1 MIFHTLKIKEIRK
14 ETTDCVS
21 ILFDIPEHLTPN
33 FVFKQG
39 QYLTLKANVG
49 GEEIRRSYSICSA
62 PFENELRIAIKKVEG
77 GKFSTYANKKLK
89 KGDTLEVAP
98 PDGRF
103 NTLLNFNN
111 KKHYVLIAAGSGI
124 TPILSI
130 LKSVLKEEPQSEVT
144 LIYGNKNAASVI
156 FREEIEGLK
165 NKNMQRLRVF
175 HVLSRE
181 RVDAELLHGRI
192 NASKMK
198 AFIEKMPEIL
208 LRNEIPTKSGRG
220 SEYFLCGPEDM
231 INDIRQVLSEHH
243 IDTKNIHFEL
253 FGTNKKNH
261 THAVI
266 STEKVVSTATIKL
279 DGISFDVPIHEG
291 EMVLDAALRMGA
303 DLPFACK
310 GGVCCTCRAQITEG
324 VVEMEVNYALDHDE
338 LERGYILTCQS
349 IPKTAR
355 LVIDFDA
362 K

>member
-1 MIFHTLKIKEIRK
+1 MIFHTLKIKEVRK

-33 FVFKQG
+33 FTFKQG
-39 QYLTLKANVG
+39 QYLTLKANVE

-77 GKFSTYANKKLK
+77 GKFSTYAHSKLK
-89 KGDTLEVAP
+89 KGDTIEVAP

-103 NTLLNFNN
+103 TTLLNFNN

-130 LKSVLKEEPQSEVT
+130 LKSVLKEEPQSEIT

-192 NASKMK
+192 NAMKIK
-198 AFIEKMPEIL
+198 AFSEKISEIL
-208 LRNEIPTKSGRG
+208 RG

-231 INDIRQVLSEHH
+231 INDIRQVLSEHQ
-243 IDTKNIHFEL
+243 IDAKNIHFEL

-303 DLPFACK
+303 DLPFGCK
-310 GGVCCTCRAQITEG
+310 GGVCCTCRAKITEG

-349 IPKTAR
+349 MPKTAR
-355 LVIDFDA
+355 LVIDFDV

>member
-1 MIFHTLKIKEIRK
+1 MIFHTLKIKEVRK

-33 FVFKQG
+33 FAFKQG
-39 QYLTLKANVG
+39 QYLTLKANVE

-77 GKFSTYANKKLK
+77 GKFSTFANKKLK
-89 KGDTLEVAP
+89 KGDTIEVAP

-103 NTLLNFNN
+103 NTLLHFNN

-192 NASKMK
+192 NTSKMK
-198 AFIEKMPEIL
+198 AFSEKIQGIL
-208 LRNEIPTKSGRG
+208 KG

-231 INDIRQVLSEHH
+231 INDIRQVLSEHN
-243 IDTKNIHFEL
+243 IDAKSIHFEL

-291 EMVLDAALRMGA
+291 EAVLDAALRMGA

-310 GGVCCTCRAQITEG
+310 GGVCCTCRAKITEG
-324 VVEMEVNYALDHDE
+324 VVDMEVNYALDHDE

-349 IPKTAR
+349 MPKTAR
-355 LVIDFDA
+355 LVIDFDV

>member
-1 MIFHTLKIKEIRK
+1 MIFYALKIKEIKK
-14 ETTDCVS
+14 ETADCVS
-21 ILFDIPEHLTPN
+21 VLFDIPEHLAPN
-33 FVFKQG
+33 FTFKQG
-39 QYLTLKANVG
+39 QYLTLKTTVD

-62 PFENELRIAIKKVEG
+62 PFENELRIAIKHVEG
-77 GKFSTYANKKLK
+77 GIFSTYANKKLK
-89 KGDTLEVAP
+89 KGDTLEVSK

-130 LKSVLKEEPQSEVT
+130 LKSILKEEPQSEVT

-181 RVDAELLHGRI
+181 RVDSELLHGRI
-192 NASKMK
+192 NAAKMK
-198 AFIEKMPEIL
+198 DFIGKVPEIL
-208 LRNEIPTKSGRG
+208 RG
-220 SEYFLCGPEDM
+220 FEYLLCGPEDM
-231 INDIRQVLSEHH
+231 INEVREVLNSFK
-243 IDTKNIHFEL
+243 IDKKNIHFEL
-253 FGTNKKNH
+253 FGTNKTKH
-261 THAVI
+261 EKTVI
-266 STEKVVSTATIKL
+266 STEKIVSTATIKL

-291 EMVLDAALRMGA
+291 EAVLDAALRVGA

-310 GGVCCTCRAQITEG
+310 GGVCCTCRAKITEG
-324 VVEMEVNYALDHDE
+324 VVEMEVNYALDHE
-338 LERGYILTCQS
+338 EVERGYILTCQA

-355 LVIDFDA
+355 LVIDFDV

>member
-1 MIFHTLKIKEIRK
+1 MIFHTFKIKEVRK
-14 ETTDCVS
+14 ETADCVS
-21 ILFDIPEHLTPN
+21 ILFEVPPQYFETFI
-33 FVFKQG
+33 FKQG
-39 QYLTLKANVG
+39 QYLTLKINVN

-62 PFENELRIAIKKVEG
+62 PFENELRIAVKHVEG
-77 GKFSTYANKKLK
+77 GIFSTYANKKLK

-111 KKHYVLIAAGSGI
+111 NKHYVLIAAGSGI

-165 NKNMQRLRVF
+165 NKHMQRLRVF

-181 RVDAELLHGRI
+181 RVDSELLHGRI

-198 AFIEKMPEIL
+198 AFAEKIPEIL
-208 LRNEIPTKSGRG
+208 RG
-220 SEYFLCGPEDM
+220 DEYFLCGPEDM
-231 INDIRQVLSEHH
+231 INEVREVLNSFK

-253 FGTNKKNH
+253 FGTNKTKH
-261 THAVI
+261 SKTVI
-266 STEKVVSTATIKL
+266 STEKVVSIATIKL

-291 EMVLDAALRMGA
+291 EAVLDAALRVGA

-310 GGVCCTCRAQITEG
+310 GGVCCTCRAKITEG
-324 VVEMEVNYALDHDE
+324 VVDMEVNYALDHE
-338 LERGYILTCQS
+338 EVERGYILTCQS
-349 IPKTAR
+349 MPKTER
-355 LVIDFDA
+355 LVIDFDV

>member
-1 MIFHTLKIKEIRK
+1 MNFFPLKIKEIRK
-14 ETTDCVS
+14 ETADCVS
-21 ILFDIPEHLTPN
+21 VLFDIPEHLAPN
-33 FVFKQG
+33 FTFKQG
-39 QYLTLKANVG
+39 QYLTLKTTVD

-62 PFENELRIAIKKVEG
+62 PFENELRIAIKHVEG
-77 GKFSTYANKKLK
+77 GLFSTYANKKLK
-89 KGDTLEVAP
+89 KGDTLEVAK

-103 NTLLNFNN
+103 NTILNFNN

-130 LKSVLKEEPQSEVT
+130 LKSILNEEPQSEVT
-144 LIYGNKNAASVI
+144 LIYGNKNATSVI

-181 RVDAELLHGRI
+181 RVDSELLHGRI
-192 NASKMK
+192 NAAKMK
-198 AFIEKMPEIL
+198 DFIGKVPEIL
-208 LRNEIPTKSGRG
+208 LRNKIPTEAGMG
-220 SEYFLCGPEDM
+220 NEYLLCGPEDM
-231 INDIRQVLSEHH
+231 INEVREVLNSFK
-243 IDTKNIHFEL
+243 IDTRNIHFEL
-253 FGTNKKNH
+253 FGTNKIKH
-261 THAVI
+261 EKAVI
-266 STEKVVSTATIKL
+266 TTEKVVSTATIKL

-310 GGVCCTCRAQITEG
+310 GGVCCTCRAKITEG
-324 VVEMEVNYALDHDE
+324 VVEMEVNYALDHE
-338 LERGYILTCQS
+338 EVERGYILTCQA

-355 LVIDFDA
+355 VVIDFDV

>member
-1 MIFHTLKIKEIRK
+1 MIFHTLKIKEVRK

-33 FVFKQG
+33 FTFKQG
-39 QYLTLKANVG
+39 QYLTLKANVE

-77 GKFSTYANKKLK
+77 GKFSTFTNEKLK
-89 KGDTLEVAP
+89 KGDTLEVAS

-103 NTLLNFNN
+103 TTLLNFNH

-130 LKSVLKEEPQSEVT
+130 LKSVLKEEPQSEIT

-165 NKNMQRLRVF
+165 NKYMQRLRVF

-192 NASKMK
+192 NAMKIK
-198 AFIEKMPEIL
+198 AFSEKISEIL
-208 LRNEIPTKSGRG
+208 RG

-231 INDIRQVLSEHH
+231 INDIRQVLSEHQ
-243 IDTKNIHFEL
+243 IDAKNIHFEL

-310 GGVCCTCRAQITEG
+310 GGVCCTCRAKITEG
-324 VVEMEVNYALDHDE
+324 VVDMVVNYALDHDE
-338 LERGYILTCQS
+338 LERGYILTCQAM
-349 IPKTAR
+349 PKTAR
-355 LVIDFDA
+355 VVIDFDV

>member
-1 MIFHTLKIKEIRK
+1 MIFHTLKIKEVRK
-14 ETTDCVS
+14 ETVDCVS
-21 ILFDIPEHLTPN
+21 ILFDVPEYLTQS
-33 FVFKQG
+33 FTFKQG
-39 QYLTLKANVG
+39 QYLTLKTNIE

-62 PFENELRIAIKKVEG
+62 PFENELRIAIKHVEG

-103 NTLLNFNN
+103 TTLLNFNH

-130 LKSVLKEEPQSEVT
+130 LKSVLQEEPQSDIT

-165 NKNMQRLRVF
+165 NKHMQKLRVF

-181 RVDAELLHGRI
+181 RVDAEFLHGRI
-192 NASKMK
+192 NASKMT
-198 AFIEKMPEIL
+198 AFAEKVPEIL
-208 LRNEIPTKSGRG
+208 RG

-231 INDIRQVLSEHH
+231 INEVREVLNSYN
-243 IDTKNIHFEL
+243 IDKKNIHFEL
-253 FGTNKKNH
+253 FGTNKKH
-261 THAVI
+261 RDTTVVA
-266 STEKVVSTATIKL
+266 TEKIVSTATIKL

-310 GGVCCTCRAQITEG
+310 TVCVAP
-324 VVEMEVNYALDHDE
+324 VEPKL
-338 LERGYILTCQS
+338 LRGSLIW
-349 IPKTAR
+349 K
-355 LVIDFDA
+355 
-362 K
+362 

>member
-1 MIFHTLKIKEIRK
+1 MNFFPLKIKEIRK

-39 QYLTLKANVG
+39 QYLTLKANVE

-77 GKFSTYANKKLK
+77 GIFSTFTNEKLK

-130 LKSVLKEEPQSEVT
+130 LKSVLKEEPQSEIT

-165 NKNMQRLRVF
+165 NKHMQRLRVF

-198 AFIEKMPEIL
+198 DFSEKLPEIL
-208 LRNEIPTKSGRG
+208 RG

-231 INDIRQVLSEHH
+231 INDIRQVLSEHN
-243 IDTKNIHFEL
+243 IDAKSIHFEL

-261 THAVI
+261 TQAVI

-310 GGVCCTCRAQITEG
+310 GGVCCTCRAKITEG
-324 VVEMEVNYALDHDE
+324 VVDMEVNYALDHDE

-355 LVIDFDA
+355 LVIDFDV

>member
-1 MIFHTLKIKEIRK
+1 MIFHTLKIKEVRK
-14 ETTDCVS
+14 ETVDCVS
-21 ILFDIPEHLTPN
+21 ILFDVPEYLTQS
-33 FVFKQG
+33 FTFKQG
-39 QYLTLKANVG
+39 QYLTLKTNIE

-62 PFENELRIAIKKVEG
+62 PFENELRIAIKHVEG

-103 NTLLNFNN
+103 TTLLNFNH

-130 LKSVLKEEPQSEVT
+130 LKSVLQEEPQSDIT

-156 FREEIEGLK
+156 FREHIEGLK
-165 NKNMQRLRVF
+165 NKNMQKLRVF

-181 RVDAELLHGRI
+181 RVDAEFLHGRI
-192 NASKMK
+192 NAMKIK
-198 AFIEKMPEIL
+198 AFSEKMPEIL
-208 LRNEIPTKSGRG
+208 RG

-231 INDIRQVLSEHH
+231 INEVREVLNSYN
-243 IDTKNIHFEL
+243 INKKNIHFEL
-253 FGTNKKNH
+253 FGTNKKHLN
-261 THAVI
+261 TTVVA
-266 STEKVVSTATIKL
+266 TEKIVSTATIKL
-279 DGISFDVPIHEG
+279 DGIAFDVPIHEG

-310 GGVCCTCRAQITEG
+310 GGVCCTCRAKITEG
-324 VVEMEVNYALDHDE
+324 AVEMEVNYALDHE
-338 LERGYILTCQS
+338 EVERGYILTCQS

-355 LVIDFDA
+355 VVIDFDV

>member
-1 MIFHTLKIKEIRK
+1 MIFHTLKIKEVRK
-14 ETTDCVS
+14 ETADCVS
-21 ILFDIPEHLTPN
+21 IQFEVPPQYFDN
-33 FVFKQG
+33 FTFKQG
-39 QYLTLKANVG
+39 QYLTLKANVD

-62 PFENELRIAIKKVEG
+62 PFENELRVAIKKVEG
-77 GKFSTYANKKLK
+77 GKFSTYVNEKLK

-103 NTLLNFNN
+103 TTLLNLNH

-198 AFIEKMPEIL
+198 DFSEKMPEIL
-208 LRNEIPTKSGRG
+208 LRNEIPTESGRG

-231 INDIRQVLSEHH
+231 INDIRQVLSEHN
-243 IDTKNIHFEL
+243 IDAKNIHFEL
-253 FGTNKKNH
+253 FGTNKTKRN
-261 THAVI
+261 HAVI

-291 EMVLDAALRMGA
+291 EAVLDAALRMGA

-310 GGVCCTCRAQITEG
+310 GGVCCTCRAKITEG

-349 IPKTAR
+349 MPKTAR
-355 LVIDFDA
+355 VVIDFDV